1 MLAYSRTACRSQPRP
16 AIAVVTGIRTPTD
29 GAIRLALAARDEAR
43 LDFALANSISSIFS
57 AKSIQINLGRM
68 ECR

>member
-1 MLAYSRTACRSQPRP
+1 
-16 AIAVVTGIRTPTD
+16 
-29 GAIRLALAARDEAR
+29 LALAARDEAR

-57 AKSIQINLGRM
+57 AKSTQINGGRM

>member
-1 MLAYSRTACRSQPRP
+1 
-16 AIAVVTGIRTPTD
+16 
-29 GAIRLALAARDEAR
+29 LALAARDEAR